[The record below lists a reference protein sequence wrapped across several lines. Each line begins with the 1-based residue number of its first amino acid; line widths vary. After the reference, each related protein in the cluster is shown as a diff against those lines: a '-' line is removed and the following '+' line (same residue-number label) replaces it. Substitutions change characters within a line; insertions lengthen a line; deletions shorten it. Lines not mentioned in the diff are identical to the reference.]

1 MDNDLLMCIYQI
13 CNIII
18 HLFTPLIPPLP
29 NPTDRPIN
37 QSFPGLTTSSQCPPC
52 VSLNHIPFH
61 LPEHKTTPSFYLL
74 LLLLHH
80 LTNWFCVFFFFS
92 CVPPYLAHHLFSFF
106 ASLPPS
112 HSNATQPLIARE
124 ESNPSRQN
132 HRQHFFFF
140 LFNVND
146 STPCSLLPLL
156 PHDEIENNNRKAVDE

>member
-29 NPTDRPIN
+29 NPTRPIN
-37 QSFPGLTTSSQCPPC
+37 QSIFSWFNTSSQCPPC

-74 LLLLHH
+74 LLLH

-92 CVPPYLAHHLFSFF
+92 CVPPYLAHHLLFSFF

-112 HSNATQPLIARE
+112 HSNATQPLYCAGRIKSIPP
-124 ESNPSRQN
+124 ESPTTFLLLLIQRQ
-132 HRQHFFFF
+132 R
-140 LFNVND
+140 LD
-146 STPCSLLPLL
+146 SIFSSSPFAPRR
-156 PHDEIENNNRKAVDE
+156 NRK